1 MKQHVLQSAKV
12 SLYKHGESVCGDYS
26 VGNVMENEP
35 FVLSD
40 GMGSGI
46 KANILATLTSQI
58 LYTMARHKRPL
69 PECVETIASTL
80 PICRERHMAYATF
93 SLVTIA
99 EDFTVNLLQ
108 YDNPFA
114 LWLHE
119 GKSVDYFKKSVFVCG
134 KEIFESQ
141 FKLQEGDMLILMTD
155 GVTNAGMGKTMP
167 DGFGPEGVAEFVEK
181 WYREDMSAKQMAT
194 LLASVCRDLC
204 LGSPDDDISV
214 VVLKVCAACPLHV
227 VIGPPQNSALDDMFF
242 RRFFSQEG
250 NKILCGGTTA
260 KAAARYLQKSI
271 TYDEP
276 IGDIPAI
283 GHLAGVDLVTEGAVT
298 LHGTV
303 ELGKKFCGEEPLLWD
318 FASQQDGI
326 SCLGRWLF
334 EKATHIYLWVG
345 QAFNPAHEKDAPGN
359 FEQKMQDI
367 SCLQNQLL
375 SCGKKVYME
384 RI

>member
-1 MKQHVLQSAKV
+1 M
-12 SLYKHGESVCGDYS
+12 
-26 VGNVMENEP
+26 
-35 FVLSD
+35 
-40 GMGSGI
+40 
-46 KANILATLTSQI
+46 
-58 LYTMARHKRPL
+58 
-69 PECVETIASTL
+69 
-80 PICRERHMAYATF
+80 
-93 SLVTIA
+93 
-99 EDFTVNLLQ
+99 
-108 YDNPFA
+108 
-114 LWLHE
+114 
-119 GKSVDYFKKSVFVCG
+119 
-134 KEIFESQ
+134 
-141 FKLQEGDMLILMTD
+141 
-155 GVTNAGMGKTMP
+155 
-167 DGFGPEGVAEFVEK
+167 
-181 WYREDMSAKQMAT
+181 
-194 LLASVCRDLC
+194 
-204 LGSPDDDISV
+204 
-214 VVLKVCAACPLHV
+214 

-250 NKILCGGTTA
+250 KKILCGGTTA
-260 KAAARYLQKSI
+260 KAAARYLQKPI

-345 QAFNPAHEKDAPGN
+345 QALNPAHEKDAPGS